1 MIAVKWR
8 DDDYSYFELY
18 LAYQL
23 NNATTVRLCVPPVA
37 ANHGCYRKQTESQ
50 HDHLFRVLSIERI
63 EYKLKNNP
71 ITHTRS
77 TPPTPV
83 AAAAHSPSESLV
95 IVCEMLERWS
105 SWNQRLA
112 ANPRTTGMHAARK
125 QRQIFRHRL
134 CIATRNPVHKVGKLL
149 AIKKTPN
156 YLKQGEYAL
165 LTNC

>member
-63 EYKLKNNP
+63 A
-71 ITHTRS
+71 RS

-125 QRQIFRHRL
+125 QRQKSLSKHHHR
-134 CIATRNPVHKVGKLL
+134 
-149 AIKKTPN
+149 
-156 YLKQGEYAL
+156 
-165 LTNC
+165 